1 MLLLSLYVGA
11 LILGGGML
19 GASALLSGH
28 GDHDHDA
35 DHDMEHE
42 VGHDHDGDHEG
53 GHIGTADA
61 LWMPILSMR
70 FWTFFL
76 AFFGLTG
83 ALLTG
88 LSMLGL
94 VSGPWW
100 VTLAL
105 AVGLGFGSGY
115 GVSVLIRSLK
125 TERVNSEVIPEVDYV
140 GKVGEVLLDVAAG
153 DPGHV
158 RLDVKGT
165 SIDLPATLDAGGTP
179 AGVGPGAARL
189 ARGKRVLVTGWEQG
203 RLQVQAYEEPADAE
217 RGRERE
223 RA

>member
-11 LILGGGML
+11 LIIGGGML
-19 GASALLSGH
+19 AASALLSSH

-35 DHDMEHE
+35 DHDVEHE
-42 VGHDHDGDHEG
+42 VGHDHDHDHDD
-53 GHIGTADA
+53 GHIGTSDA

-105 AVGLGFGSGY
+105 ALGLGVGSGY
-115 GVSVLIRSLK
+115 GVSLLIRSLK
-125 TERVNSEVIPEVDYV
+125 SERVNSEVIPEVDYV
-140 GKVGEVLLDVAAG
+140 GKVGEALLDVAPG

-158 RLDVKGT
+158 RLDVKGS
-165 SIDLPATLDAGGTP
+165 SIDLPAT
-179 AGVGPGAARL
+179 VEPGAARL
-189 ARGKRVLVTGWEQG
+189 ARGRRVLVMGWEQG
-203 RLQVQAYEEPADAE
+203 RLQVQPYEEPADAE

>member
-11 LILGGGML
+11 LIIGGGML
-19 GASALLSGH
+19 GASALMSGGD

-35 DHDMEHE
+35 DHDMDHG
-42 VGHDHDGDHEG
+42 GHDHDHGDHDD
-53 GHIGTADA
+53 GHIGTGDA
-61 LWMPILSMR
+61 LWMPILSLR

-88 LSMLGL
+88 LSTLGL

-105 AVGLGFGSGY
+105 ALALGFGSGY
-115 GVSVLIRSLK
+115 GVSALIRSLK
-125 TERVNSEVIPEVDYV
+125 HERVNSEVVPEVDYV
-140 GKVGEVLLDVAAG
+140 GKVGEVLLDVAPG

-165 SIDLPATLDAGGTP
+165 SIDLPAI
-179 AGVGPGAARL
+179 VESGAPRL

-203 RLQVQAYEEPADAE
+203 RLQVQPYEEPADAE